1 MILSCGAMH
10 PTFFKFSLSVNLVSS
25 LNREGC
31 FVFVFPDSAA
41 GFVLFC
47 FVLFVCCCCFLF
59 VCLFVFGGCV
69 LQEFVT

>member
-1 MILSCGAMH
+1 MH

-41 GFVLFC
+41 GFFC
-47 FVLFVCCCCFLF
+47 FVLFCLFVVVVVFCLF
-59 VCLFVFGGCV
+59 VCLFWGGAYYKN
-69 LQEFVT
+69 L